1 MNRTPEGS
9 TTHKRILDLPGA
21 VNLRDFGGYS
31 TSDGRRVR
39 VGLLYRSGI
48 LAELTPVGQ
57 AQLRAL
63 GIGVI
68 CDLRRPQE
76 RELEPTPFPLDD
88 PRQVHIE
95 LDPDS
100 GVRLREALATESMLG
115 VPERIRFMIEINRE
129 LARVHT
135 AEYRRVFEALESS
148 GKQGFLVHCAA
159 GKDRTGFGV
168 AAIQLAL
175 GVPRETVIEDYLLTN
190 EAMDFEQFILPRLKA
205 NYGDVDVEAARA
217 LSGVRV
223 EYIHAALDEVDAV
236 FGSFDNYLKA
246 GLGIDAR
253 RRAALRD
260 RYLE

>member
-1 MNRTPEGS
+1 M
-9 TTHKRILDLPGA
+9 KRILDLPGS

-31 TSDGRRVR
+31 TSDGARVR
-39 VGLLYRSGI
+39 VGLLYRSGM
-48 LAELTPVGQ
+48 LAELTPAAQ
-57 AQLRAL
+57 SQLRSL

-76 RELEPTPFPLDD
+76 REQEPTPFPAHD

-95 LDPDS
+95 IDPDS
-100 GVRLREALATESMLG
+100 AVLLREALADSVLD
-115 VPERIRFMIEINRE
+115 VRERINFMIQINRE
-129 LARVHT
+129 LVRSHT

-148 GKQGFLVHCAA
+148 GTAGFLIHCAA

-190 EAMDFEQFILPRLKA
+190 EAMDFERFILPRLKS
-205 NYGDVDVEAARA
+205 NYGDIDVETARA
-217 LSGVRV
+217 LSGVRA
-223 EYIHAALDEVDAV
+223 EYIHAALAELDDT
-236 FGSFDNYLKA
+236 FGSFDAYLHE

-260 RYLE
+260 RFLE